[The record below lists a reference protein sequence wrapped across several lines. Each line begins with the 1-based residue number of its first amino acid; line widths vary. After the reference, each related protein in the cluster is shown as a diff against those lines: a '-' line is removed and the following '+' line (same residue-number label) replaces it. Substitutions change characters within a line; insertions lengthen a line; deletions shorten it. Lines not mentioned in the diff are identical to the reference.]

1 MGQWHGGNC
10 RSGGRLRDRPS
21 ALAFLPI
28 LTHTSHMNKTTQPDL
43 PLILADYTEF
53 VIQQQRRW
61 AAMRAEV
68 GKTAWGRRGFLR
80 VDGVS
85 CGERDEASRGR

>member
-10 RSGGRLRDRPS
+10 RSGGRLRDRPWP
-21 ALAFLPI
+21 LDFLPI
-28 LTHTSHMNKTTQPDL
+28 LIHTSHMNKTTQPDL

-68 GKTAWGRRGFLR
+68 AAG
-80 VDGVS
+80 
-85 CGERDEASRGR
+85 DEILTPAPETSQFGYWHISDRH

>member
-1 MGQWHGGNC
+1 
-10 RSGGRLRDRPS
+10 
-21 ALAFLPI
+21 
-28 LTHTSHMNKTTQPDL
+28 MNKTTQPDL

-68 GKTAWGRRGFLR
+68 ASGDEILTPDPEPQQAWFAKWESMRPQGQFGTWNIS
-80 VDGVS
+80 D
-85 CGERDEASRGR
+85 RD